1 MRMAGGAGV
10 ALATASLPWPALA
23 QGEELVPFLDAPATP
38 AGRGGMVRRPPTLE
52 TFLTPNDQFF
62 AIQHYNVPTT
72 DPAAYRLR
80 IGGLVKQPLEVTL
93 AELQK
98 RPRLEQVVG
107 FECSGNNNARGNPLV
122 GNARWAGTSV
132 AALLRDA
139 GLKRNGREVVFYSAD
154 TSREE
159 VTHGGA
165 TASVDQHFARAMSAE
180 EAQQPEVMLAWEMNG
195 APLPVAHGA
204 PVRLIVPGWY
214 GVANVKWLDRID
226 VQDARFMGK
235 YMAREYVSLR
245 GVDMAGE
252 TVWNESSVSRIRLK
266 SAIGRVTRRG
276 TACHITGFALTD
288 GTPLKAIEVKIDD
301 GPWRPAA
308 LWKDNTPYS
317 WKLFTYTWANPPQGE
332 HTVVSRAIDVHG
344 EIQPAQADSSRK
356 TRWENNEQFARRIA
370 L

>member
-1 MRMAGGAGV
+1 MRMAGGASV

-23 QGEELVPFLDAPATP
+23 QEEELVPFLDAPAIP
-38 AGRGGMVRRPPTLE
+38 SGRGGTLRRPPDLE
-52 TFLTPNDQFF
+52 SFLTPNDQFF
-62 AIQHYNVPTT
+62 AIQHYNVPKI
-72 DPAAYRLR
+72 DPATYRLR
-80 IGGLVKQPLEVTL
+80 IGGLVEKPIEVTL

-98 RPRLEQVVG
+98 RPRFEQVVG

-122 GNARWAGTSV
+122 GNARWVGTSV
-132 AALLRDA
+132 ATLLRAA

-159 VTHGGA
+159 VSHGGA
-165 TASVDQHFARAMSAE
+165 TAAVDQHFARALSTE
-180 EAQQPEVMLAWEMNG
+180 EARRPEVMLAWEMNG
-195 APLPVAHGA
+195 EPLPVAHGA

-245 GVDMAGE
+245 GADMAGE
-252 TVWNESSVSRIRLK
+252 VVWNENSVSRIRLK

-276 TACHITGFALTD
+276 GACHITGFALTD
-288 GTPLKAIEVKIDD
+288 GTPLKAIEVKIND
-301 GPWRPAA
+301 GPWRPAT
-308 LWKDNTPYS
+308 LWNDNTPYS
-317 WKLFTYTWANPPQGE
+317 WKLFTYMWANAPKGE

-344 EIQPAQADSSRK
+344 EIQPAQADPSRR
-356 TRWENNEQFARRIA
+356 TRWENNEQHLRRIS